1 MRKNDKAMELR
12 CTYDQLRE
20 SDPSPGLSAA
30 GTKDKVL
37 GAMHTWE
44 LANRDS
50 LTEAEVEDTH
60 FFGFAGQRRPA
71 QLIDFVFVSADLQA
85 YEEADYQKAT
95 AQPRCLLPVVL
106 NSGAV
111 VSARVDDGA
120 MSNELFQAVSSIGAC
135 SVREASAMKPSSKHS
150 RCSRETRAAC
160 PARPRF
166 LEYVVEMS
174 GRGVEVSEAIGEGL
188 PELQDADARL

>member
-1 MRKNDKAMELR
+1 
-12 CTYDQLRE
+12 
-20 SDPSPGLSAA
+20 
-30 GTKDKVL
+30 
-37 GAMHTWE
+37 MHTWE

-120 MSNELFQAVSSIGAC
+120 MSIDVEWARGELA
-135 SVREASAMKPSSKHS
+135 
-150 RCSRETRAAC
+150 
-160 PARPRF
+160 RF
-166 LEYVVEMS
+166 LELTELYRPPDPAGVVVISTRKSNRGKPADIIASARVVEQILD
-174 GRGVEVSEAIGEGL
+174 RVL
-188 PELQDADARL
+188 PDWRTEISTKR